1 MLFDKTRI
9 PAMVFCTA
17 FHLMNSRL
25 FSIGKHSHT
34 ILCTYSLMMDN
45 CIIQRKNHTVTNI
58 ILISVFILRNVSIRM
73 PCDNATLL

>member
-25 FSIGKHSHT
+25 FSIGKHSRHDCHV
-34 ILCTYSLMMDN
+34 LSHMTYVF
-45 CIIQRKNHTVTNI
+45 NHFVVD
-58 ILISVFILRNVSIRM
+58 SKKQKSYEYYEYY
-73 PCDNATLL
+73 